1 MLTII
6 VPVFNEEKAISRF
19 HGRMIDAMNAS
30 GIDYELLYVNDGS
43 ADATGSLLD
52 GVKARVVHL
61 ERNRGYG
68 AALKMGI
75 MRCASEFIA
84 IIDCDGTYDPG
95 DIPLLFK
102 HMDSGDMIIGR
113 RPPHYG
119 IRTVPKWIL
128 KAIASYAV
136 SYAIPDLNSGI
147 RIFKRDMAMKFMR
160 LLPNGFSFTSTIT
173 MAALYHAYRVRF
185 IPVSYTK
192 RVGVS
197 KIRPLQSFL
206 GFAMLIARTM
216 ILFEPLKFFI
226 PPSLLFGG
234 IGLIF
239 LVRDLVADN
248 LAQASIL
255 MITNGFI
262 LLAIGLL
269 AEAIRCKD

>member
-1 MLTII
+1 MLTVV
-6 VPVFNEEKAISRF
+6 VPVYNEETALRQF
-19 HGRMIDAMNAS
+19 HRTMTGVMDAS
-30 GIDYELLYVNDGS
+30 GIAYELLYVNDGS
-43 ADATGSLLD
+43 TDASGALLD
-52 GVKARVVHL
+52 ELGAPAVHL

-68 AALKMGI
+68 AAIKVGI
-75 MRCASEFIA
+75 ARSYGEHIA
-84 IIDCDGTYDPG
+84 IIDCDGTYDPR
-95 DIPLLFK
+95 DIPVLFGF
-102 HMDSGDMIIGR
+102 MDKNDMVVGR
-113 RPPHYG
+113 RPVSSG

-147 RIFKRDMAMKFMR
+147 RIFKRALVMSVMK

-173 MAALYHAYRVRF
+173 MAALYHCFLVRF
-185 IPVSYTK
+185 VPVGYAR
-192 RVGVS
+192 RVGSS
-197 KIRPLQSFL
+197 KIRPVKAVL

-216 ILFEPLKFFI
+216 ILFEPLKFFL
-226 PPSLLFGG
+226 PPSVLFGG
-234 IGLIF
+234 VGLLF
-239 LVRDLVADN
+239 LVRDIIAHN

>member
-6 VPVFNEEKAISRF
+6 VPVYNEEKAIKQF
-19 HGRMIDAMNAS
+19 HQTITGAMQSSA
-30 GIDYELLYVNDGS
+30 IAYELVYVNDGS
-43 ADATGSLLD
+43 IDATGAILKDL
-52 GVKARVVHL
+52 GAHVVHL
-61 ERNRGYG
+61 DQNRGYG
-68 AALKMGI
+68 AALKIGI
-75 MRCASEFIA
+75 TQCTSPVVA
-84 IIDCDGTYDPG
+84 IIDCDGTYDPA

-102 HMDSGDMIIGR
+102 HMDDADMVVGR
-113 RPPHYG
+113 RPAHLG
-119 IRTVPKWIL
+119 IRTFPKWIL
-128 KAIASYAV
+128 KAVASYAV

-147 RIFKRDMAMKFMR
+147 RLFKRDLALKLMN

-173 MAALYHAYRVRF
+173 MAALYRAYRVRF
-185 IPVSYTK
+185 VPVTYGK

-197 KIRPLQSFL
+197 KIRPVQSFL
-206 GFAMLIARTM
+206 GFTMLIARTM

-239 LVRDLVADN
+239 LIRDIMANN

-255 MITNGFI
+255 MITNSFI

-269 AEAIRCKD
+269 AEAIRCKN